1 MRPKGSAEE
10 LERRRRQ
17 AVESIGKGI
26 LQTTIAKVMGVSN
39 NSISRWKKMAQSDQ
53 LAGRPHPGPARQMSS
68 VQEQQLALLL
78 QEGARTHGWP
88 NDLWTAA
95 RVREMIQRHFGIDY
109 HVEHV
114 RHILKK
120 RLNWSS
126 QRPEQRAY
134 ERDDAEI
141 ERWKREELPRIKK
154 TDRRDA
160 HIVLLDESGLYADTR
175 RAPHLCPAR
184 PDADPAVLG
193 SPR

>member
-17 AVESIGKGI
+17 AVESVGKGM
-26 LQTTIAKVMGVSN
+26 LQITVAKVMGVSS
-39 NSISRWKKMAQSDQ
+39 NSVSRWMKMAKTDQ
-53 LAGRPHPGPARQMSS
+53 LAGKPHPGPARLMSCE
-68 VQEQQLALLL
+68 QEQQLLLLL
-78 QEGARTHGWP
+78 QKGARAHGWP

-114 RHILKK
+114 RHVLKK

-154 TDRRDA
+154 RSRPQRRSHRLA
-160 HIVLLDESGLYADTR
+160 G
-175 RAPHLCPAR
+175 
-184 PDADPAVLG
+184 
-193 SPR
+193 